1 MEQRTTLTIRPPAHD
16 KEIREAAGL
25 MAGTDPWIT
34 LRITAGELE
43 KNLTDPLYETFLAVS
58 GNEVAGV
65 AVIQMKGSCT
75 GYLKNL
81 AVKENWRNRH
91 VGSLLMDFIEKR
103 IFSVHPN
110 VFLCVSSFNEAAK
123 RFYLRRGYHE
133 IGVLTDYLVEGYDE
147 VFMRK
152 TRGPILRNKTNE

>member
-1 MEQRTTLTIRPPAHD
+1 MEKETLEIRPPQND
-16 KEIREAAGL
+16 GEIAAAVAVL
-25 MAGTDPWIT
+25 AGTDPWKT
-34 LRITAGELE
+34 LGMDAGMIE
-43 KNLTDPLYETFLAVS
+43 KGIRDPWNDTFLVLHDR
-58 GNEVAGV
+58 EVVGV
-65 AVIQMKGSCT
+65 AVIQMNGACT

-81 AVKENWRNRH
+81 AVKENWRNQH

-133 IGVLTDYLVEGYDE
+133 IGVLTDYLIEGYDE